1 MAKNTI
7 HVSGVPV
14 QGSTNTG
21 STFSA
26 SKIMLKDIK
35 FVRKSPKEKVIITT
49 NDSLSCID
57 FQLWVEET
65 L

>member
-35 FVRKSPKEKVIITT
+35 FVRKLPKEKVIITT
-49 NDSLSCID
+49 NDSLS
-57 FQLWVEET
+57 
-65 L
+65 